1 MPLDALLP
9 EIAARYQKIRSG
21 LDVGFNDED
30 VSQTLR
36 EFRGGVWMAIGVRPS
51 FPFEDEQ
58 FEVVVMNGAIV
69 TREIVREANRVLRP
83 EGCLFF
89 TVPEKTRKQPDGLTL
104 PETYRMIREGFDILS
119 VRRPKWWFLRSRGRT
134 LTVCARKKAWREHKG
149 LLRGRAPPLTPFR
162 SRG

>member
-36 EFRGGVWMAIGVRPS
+36 EFRGGVWMSLDARAS
-51 FPFEDEQ
+51 FPFEDAQ
-58 FEVVVMNGAIV
+58 FEVVVMNGSVVSRA
-69 TREIVREANRVLRP
+69 IVREANRVLRP

-89 TVPEKTRKQPDGLTL
+89 TVPEKTSRQPGGLTL
-104 PETYRMIREGFDILS
+104 PEIYRMIREGFDILS
-119 VRRPKWWFLRSRGRT
+119 VRRPKWWFLRRKGRT

-149 LLRGRAPPLTPFR
+149 FLRGGALPFATFR